1 MPLIQALYSK
11 IHRAVVTDAN
21 LNYQGSIT
29 LGEDLLKAARLAPFM
44 KVDVLNVNNGARF
57 STYVIAGK
65 DCEVCVNG
73 AASRLVQ
80 QGDLVIIVAYV
91 SLSLEQLPTHKPHI
105 VFVDQHNAPILEEN
119 PC

>member
-29 LGEDLLKAARLAPFM
+29 LGQDLITAAKLAPFM
-44 KVDVLNVNNGARF
+44 KVDVLNINNGARF
-57 STYVIAGK
+57 STYVIEGVG
-65 DCEVCVNG
+65 CEVCVNG

-80 QGDLVIIVAYV
+80 KGDLVIIVAYV
-91 SLSLEQLPTHKPHI
+91 SLSLEELPSHKPHI
-105 VFVDQHNAPILEEN
+105 VFVDHNNAPMEDTQ
-119 PC
+119 C

>member
-1 MPLIQALYSK
+1 MVEVLYSK

-29 LGEDLLKAARLAPFM
+29 IGKRLVELAKLAPWM

-57 STYVIAGK
+57 STYVIVGEK
-65 DCEVCVNG
+65 DYEVCING

-80 QGDLVIIVAYV
+80 IEDLVIIIAYI
-91 SLSLEQLPTHKPHI
+91 SIPFERLNTHKPHI
-105 VFVDQHNAPILEEN
+105 VFLGANNIPKEN